1 MVTDRAVPFFE
12 SELFDQK
19 VSTAMGTQAPTV
31 TVPLLV
37 PTTLHTI
44 PPRLG
49 RWLAV
54 VEKRGGQV
62 TILPDPEAPVVQESW
77 IDPIPLL
84 EKLIQGVRERLLYK
98 PAEQYNATLYY
109 RSRGE
114 LTKVVFI
121 HK

>member
-1 MVTDRAVPFFE
+1 MVTDRAVPFIDAE
-12 SELFDQK
+12 PFDQK
-19 VSTAMGTQAPTV
+19 VSTAMGSQVPTV

-49 RWLAV
+49 RWLAEV
-54 VEKRGGQV
+54 QKRGGQV
-62 TILPDPEAPVVQESW
+62 AVLPDPEASVVQESW
-77 IDPIPLL
+77 IDLIPLL
-84 EKLIQGVRERLLYK
+84 WKLIQGVQEWQRYK

-109 RSRGE
+109 RSGGE
-114 LTKVVFI
+114 LVKVVFT